1 MVAPGHMAGFLLCPG
16 KEKSDARVNSNPHTL
31 TRICPE
37 PIAFD
42 LSVKGI
48 GAGYRLV
55 FSAHML
61 I

>member
-1 MVAPGHMAGFLLCPG
+1 MAVFLLCPERKIDMRG
-16 KEKSDARVNSNPHTL
+16 RDSNPHTL
-31 TRICPE
+31 TRISPK

-42 LSVKGI
+42 LAVKGV